1 MPRSASCGFRNFHY
15 CLRTG
20 AAAPVALPGAIRL
33 GREPNMEPIV
43 ITPNIT
49 GNPTEYTV
57 GYRDKGMKLDLEIV
71 SLPQSFLTDVLG
83 YTIGSNGII
92 IENEHPI
99 VHFALL
105 YETQDTA
112 GFAVRHSYMDCVCEK
127 PKFDVTT
134 LSNSFSIDARK
145 FSLVVNKDIFGV
157 KCYKKS
163 ITAAQNETIF
173 NDWFNRLW

>member
-20 AAAPVALPGAIRL
+20 AAAPVALPGAIKL
-33 GREPNMEPIV
+33 GREPNMEPIT
-43 ITPNIT
+43 ITPNIPGT
-49 GNPTEYTV
+49 PTEYTV
-57 GYRDKGMKLDLEIV
+57 GYRDKGLKLDLEIV

-83 YTIGSNGII
+83 YTVDSNGIL

-127 PKFDVTT
+127 PKFDASTM
-134 LSNSFSIDARK
+134 SGNFSIDTK
-145 FSLVVNKDIFGV
+145 KLSLVVNKDIFGT
-157 KCYKKS
+157 KSYKKS
-163 ITAAQNETIF
+163 ITAAQNATVY
-173 NDWFNRLW
+173 NNWFNTLY